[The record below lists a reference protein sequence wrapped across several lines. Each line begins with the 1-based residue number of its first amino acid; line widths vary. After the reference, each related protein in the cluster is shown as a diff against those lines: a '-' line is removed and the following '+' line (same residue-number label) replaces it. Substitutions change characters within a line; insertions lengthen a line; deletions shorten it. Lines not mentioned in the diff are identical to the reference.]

1 MSKPG
6 ANLNLVLSV
15 MVAMSRTG
23 GSKELASILDE
34 GVVWQG
40 LLPELVCNGRG
51 RSAQPVRKGAIAAC
65 HPCRSRRGRRPGGR
79 RAHSADFPSGPT
91 GTELEPPSGVRSF
104 VFTFRD
110 GKVVRMESF
119 SSREAAFALVS
130 TDSPELRARTR
141 RASSGGRPPAVR
153 DAPRSSWLMR
163 WASRAMDV
171 TIAAVSGSTSR
182 ARAATRMWW

>member
-23 GSKELASILDE
+23 GTEELASILDE

-51 RSAQPVRKGAIAAC
+51 EVLNVLGRAPFPPVTRVEAEEVDDRVVVI
-65 HPCRSRRGRRPGGR
+65 
-79 RAHSADFPSGPT
+79 AHSADFPLGPT
-91 GTELEPPSGVRSF
+91 GTELDPPSGVRSF

-110 GKVVRMESF
+110 GKAVKMASL
-119 SSREAAFALVS
+119 SNPEAAFALV
-130 TDSPELRARTR
+130 
-141 RASSGGRPPAVR
+141 R
-153 DAPRSSWLMR
+153 D
-163 WASRAMDV
+163 
-171 TIAAVSGSTSR
+171 
-182 ARAATRMWW
+182 

>member
-23 GSKELASILDE
+23 GTKELASILDE

-51 RSAQPVRKGAIAAC
+51 EVLNIL
-65 HPCRSRRGRRPGGR
+65 GRAPFPPITRVEAEEVGDR
-79 RAHSADFPSGPT
+79 VVVIAHSADFPPGLT
-91 GTELEPPSGVRSF
+91 GTEVDPPSGVRSF

-110 GKVVRMESF
+110 GKVVKMESL
-119 SSREAAFALVS
+119 STREAAFAV
-130 TDSPELRARTR
+130 
-141 RASSGGRPPAVR
+141 V
-153 DAPRSSWLMR
+153 
-163 WASRAMDV
+163 
-171 TIAAVSGSTSR
+171 GS
-182 ARAATRMWW
+182 